1 MKIEEELWYAFRYI
15 FGGFS
20 MVTITATEARKSF
33 FELIKQTNQSHDVIQ
48 VQHKSGNAVIM
59 SAEDYESLQETLF
72 LLSQPGFSEGFE
84 QSLEDARAGDV
95 SSFDQ
100 VFGESL

>member
-1 MKIEEELWYAFRYI
+1 
-15 FGGFS
+15 

-33 FELIKQTNQSHDVIQ
+33 FELIKQTNQTHDVIQ

-59 SAEDYESLQETLF
+59 SAEDYESLQEALF

-84 QSLEDARAGDV
+84 QSLEDAKAGDGA
-95 SSFDQ
+95 SFDQ
-100 VFGESL
+100 IFGESL

>member
-1 MKIEEELWYAFRYI
+1 
-15 FGGFS
+15 

-33 FELIKQTNQSHDVIQ
+33 FELIKQTNQTHDVIQ

-84 QSLEDARAGDV
+84 QSLEDAKAGDV
-95 SSFDQ
+95 ASFDQ
-100 VFGESL
+100 IFGESL